1 MDGIELEEDSDDIL
15 LIDSGCIFEH
25 VIDIFEE
32 EENSDCWIW
41 KDDVLDKLIN
51 EEFDKIADGFEEEG
65 NTDSWIW
72 KDDGLDGIVLEEVS
86 DDFL

>member
-1 MDGIELEEDSDDIL
+1 MDGIDLEEDSDDFL
-15 LIDSGCIFEH
+15 LIDSGCKCEH
-25 VIDIFEE
+25 AIESFEE

-41 KDDVLDKLIN
+41 KDDVLEMLIK
-51 EEFDKIADGFEEEG
+51 EECDRITDGFEEEG